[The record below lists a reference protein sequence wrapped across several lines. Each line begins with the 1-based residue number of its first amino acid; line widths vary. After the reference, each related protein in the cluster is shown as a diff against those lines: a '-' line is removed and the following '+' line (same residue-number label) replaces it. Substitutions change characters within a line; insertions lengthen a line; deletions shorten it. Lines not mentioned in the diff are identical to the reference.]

1 MTKRKRIQE
10 LEKENS
16 ELRINNTGIQLILW
30 RDGDVVYHR
39 ANLNMYNIYDIYNM
53 KTGDGIY
60 YSEAEGVGD
69 VMVNESVVGLHFTI
83 TEIQIEPR
91 LINIITEDNHKPR
104 QDFLNG
110 SNGNDGHSILKHYKN
125 K

>member
-16 ELRINNTGIQLILW
+16 ELRINTGIQLVVY
-30 RDGDVVYHR
+30 RDGYVIYHR

-60 YSEAEGVGD
+60 YSDAESVVD

-83 TEIQIEPR
+83 TEIQIEPD
-91 LINIITEDNHKPR
+91 LIQIKIEDNHKPSL
-104 QDFLNG
+104 DFMNI
-110 SNGNDGHSILKHYKN
+110 SNAIDRRTLRHYKN